1 MNNKT
6 IVIIAVLLIGMAN
19 CHKPDEPNGGEN
31 GGNGGNGNNGGGDVT
46 NIVPENAIAGKF
58 SINQNEQVFFSKG
71 NLLYSESTHTWSF
84 ADHQYEYFGTTSS
97 SAFCEWIDLFDWN
110 TNGAEHGGLSA
121 WRPLTHQEW
130 VYILDERSTLSGK
143 RFAKGKVAGNNG
155 LIILPD
161 DWNVESVELN
171 GVNSRN
177 ASFYSN
183 SFDIETWGNTFEANG
198 AVFLPAAGW
207 ATSSSQNSG
216 TVGAYWSATQ
226 QYPIV
231 FNNTDLQSSYVSLQ
245 EVSPFSKFSVRL
257 VYSDGQGGGNESLV
271 TSPIV
276 ETGEICS
283 IGRISAKCGFTILTN
298 ENNFGV
304 QKGVYCGTTENP
316 TSDAPIHAFTNMS
329 GDYNGEWDGVWMS
342 GLTPN
347 TTYYVR
353 AYAKTTDNNIT
364 YGEQKSFTTL
374 PDYPCYINGE
384 FSVSEDCQ
392 VYFSKG
398 NLQFQAS
405 TYTWRFAE
413 NQWDYVGTEIPD
425 LNGDFGGTVPGS
437 SNHLISTDY
446 SGWIDLFAWGSA
458 INPTLV
464 EYMNITD
471 FVDWG
476 TKPISNA
483 GGHAYPWRTLTDE
496 EWDYLLY
503 ERQTPSRIRF
513 TKGIVNDVRGL
524 ILLPDDWSAS
534 VYQLNNINNAGVYT
548 GNIISETIWKDVL
561 EAHGAV
567 FLPCAGKR
575 VMYDV
580 SSVGRRGYYWLT
592 KRGWYLDFLDSNFPY
607 TYNPYNSYYGFS
619 VRLVWCVQDEFK

>member
-1 MNNKT
+1 M
-6 IVIIAVLLIGMAN
+6 
-19 CHKPDEPNGGEN
+19 
-31 GGNGGNGNNGGGDVT
+31 
-46 NIVPENAIAGKF
+46 
-58 SINQNEQVFFSKG
+58 
-71 NLLYSESTHTWSF
+71 
-84 ADHQYEYFGTTSS
+84 
-97 SAFCEWIDLFDWN
+97 FDWN
-110 TNGAEHGGLSA
+110 TNGAEHGSLSA

-130 VYILDERSTLSGK
+130 VYILDERSTVSGK

-155 LIILPD
+155 LIVFPD

-171 GVNSRN
+171 GVNNRN

-183 SFDIETWGNTFEANG
+183 SFDTETWENTFEANG

-207 ATSSSQNSG
+207 ATSSIHNSG
-216 TVGAYWSATQ
+216 TEGAYWSATQ

-231 FNNTDLQSSYVSLQ
+231 FNNTDLRSSYVSLQ

-257 VYSDGQGGGNESLV
+257 VYSDGQGGGNESVV

-276 ETGEICS
+276 ETGEINS
-283 IGRISAKCGFTILTN
+283 VGRISAKCGFTVVNSEN
-298 ENNFGV
+298 ENGI

-316 TSDAPIHAFTNMS
+316 TSDAPIHTFTNMS
-329 GDYNGEWDGVWMS
+329 GDYNGVWDGIWMS

-353 AYAKTTDNNIT
+353 AYAKTSDNNIT

-374 PDYPCYINGE
+374 SDYPCYINGK
-384 FSVSEDCQ
+384 FSVSEDFQ
-392 VYFSKG
+392 VYFSQG

-425 LNGDFGGTVPGS
+425 INGDFGGTVPGS
-437 SNHLISTDY
+437 SNHLISMDY

-458 INPTLV
+458 IAPTLV

-513 TKGIVNDVRGL
+513 TRGIVNDVRGL
-524 ILLPDDWSAS
+524 ILLPDDWNAS

-548 GNIISETIWKDVL
+548 DNIISETIWKDVL

-592 KRGWYLDFLDSNFPY
+592 KRGWYLDFLDSTFPY

>member
-1 MNNKT
+1 MNKRIIT
-6 IVIIAVLLIGMAN
+6 IFSLLLISMAS
-19 CHKPDEPNGGEN
+19 CHKSDDPNGGEN
-31 GGNGGNGNNGGGDVT
+31 GGNGGNGNNGGGNVT

-58 SINQNEQVFFSKG
+58 SINPSEQVFFSKG
-71 NLLYSESTHTWSF
+71 NLLYSESTQTWSF
-84 ADHQYEYFGTTSS
+84 AEHQYDYFGTNSF
-97 SAFCEWIDLFDWN
+97 AFSEWIDLFDWN
-110 TNGAEHGGLSA
+110 TNGAEHGSLSA

-130 VYILDERSTLSGK
+130 VYILDERSTVSGK

-155 LIILPD
+155 LIVFPD

-171 GVNSRN
+171 GVNNRN

-183 SFDIETWGNTFEANG
+183 SFDTETWENTFEANG

-207 ATSSSQNSG
+207 ATSSIHNSG
-216 TVGAYWSATQ
+216 TEGAYWSATQ

-231 FNNTDLQSSYVSLQ
+231 FNNTDLRSSYVSLQ

-257 VYSDGQGGGNESLV
+257 VYSDGQGGGNESVV

-276 ETGEICS
+276 ETGEINS
-283 IGRISAKCGFTILTN
+283 VGRISAKCGFTVVNSEN
-298 ENNFGV
+298 ENGI

-316 TSDAPIHAFTNMS
+316 TSDAPIHTFTNMS
-329 GDYNGEWDGVWMS
+329 GDYNGVWDGIWMS

-353 AYAKTTDNNIT
+353 AYAKTSDNNIT

-374 PDYPCYINGE
+374 SDYPCYINGK
-384 FSVSEDCQ
+384 FSVSEDFQ
-392 VYFSKG
+392 VYFSQG

-425 LNGDFGGTVPGS
+425 INGDFGGTVPGS
-437 SNHLISTDY
+437 SNHLISMDY

-458 INPTLV
+458 IAPTLV

-513 TKGIVNDVRGL
+513 TRGIVNDVRGL
-524 ILLPDDWSAS
+524 ILLPDDWNAS

-548 GNIISETIWKDVL
+548 DNIISETIWKDVL

-592 KRGWYLDFLDSNFPY
+592 KRGWYLDFLDSTFPY